1 MSSRSTI
8 WIRDA
13 LVITFSFYVVFS
25 LSLAPWNDL
34 LIESD
39 VSDSCND
46 GCAPSLVFPDDGYY
60 HYTDTIE
67 FEWALVSVGYRHIVV
82 DSEGEV
88 KYEGNV
94 TDNESQT
101 PRLPSG
107 NYTSS
112 IYYTGMSGSSLGDD
126 IEEMPLLLTQQH
138 TTTTA
143 SKLTVNWPSV
153 TVTYSLNININE
165 QVSTDKYDTTYLDS
179 FTLIHQVDNLEET
192 KYTYSDFIRGE
203 TYSWTVYAVDSEGY
217 ISEYSE
223 SRDVNIDTTKFLAF
237 ELFNDWEV
245 PFILLG
251 VLMVIALQAG
261 VFLARE
267 ERDD

>member
-1 MSSRSTI
+1 M
-8 WIRDA
+8 
-13 LVITFSFYVVFS
+13 
-25 LSLAPWNDL
+25 
-34 LIESD
+34 
-39 VSDSCND
+39 
-46 GCAPSLVFPDDGYY
+46 
-60 HYTDTIE
+60 
-67 FEWALVSVGYRHIVV
+67 

-88 KYEGNV
+88 RYEGNI

-112 IYYTGMSGSSLGDD
+112 IYYTGMSGSSLGED

-143 SKLTVNWPSV
+143 SKLSVDWPLV

-165 QVSTDKYDTTYLDS
+165 QVSTGKYDTTYLDS

-203 TYSWTVYAVDSEGY
+203 TYSWTVYAVDS
-217 ISEYSE
+217 
-223 SRDVNIDTTKFLAF
+223 VFTKTTKDIIKVNKVVHKAT
-237 ELFNDWEV
+237 N
-245 PFILLG
+245 LG
-251 VLMVIALQAG
+251 ALG
-261 VFLARE
+261 VFLKLIDQIAPMIGNT
-267 ERDD
+267 